1 MKTIFLA
8 AAATLMAGT
17 ALADDTQFQATL
29 ASHAIL
35 PANTIIAAPADAP
48 AYIQTSAKFLKP
60 GQPRVAEIGSVPG
73 MSAKRETGL
82 ATPFDGQPVQGFSG
96 IKAMGDGTFWSLSDN
111 GFGSKAN
118 SSDAALMIHHIAFD
132 WDAGTVDRKE
142 TIFLSD
148 PNMVAPFPIVLEGS
162 DSRYLT
168 GADFD
173 IESIQP
179 VEDGFWIGDEL
190 GPYLLKFNTAG
201 ELQAVYETL
210 ADGKPVM

>member
-82 ATPFDGQPVQGFSG
+82 ATPFDGQPVQTTRSPQ
-96 IKAMGDGTFWSLSDN
+96 ASEHTELV
-111 GFGSKAN
+111 
-118 SSDAALMIHHIAFD
+118 LMELGLD
-132 WDAGTVDRKE
+132 WDRIEELK
-142 TIFLSD
+142 
-148 PNMVAPFPIVLEGS
+148 NK
-162 DSRYLT
+162 
-168 GADFD
+168 GA
-173 IESIQP
+173 I
-179 VEDGFWIGDEL
+179 
-190 GPYLLKFNTAG
+190 A
-201 ELQAVYETL
+201 
-210 ADGKPVM
+210 